1 MGRYNQSFTHY
12 ITMGEKLLNR
22 KHIEKFDRMD
32 SDLEPPKYEDV
43 VLTPPNSS
51 VFTVSAP
58 GQYNIQIPDQS
69 PPPQLSKPQVKFS
82 DEAQCVSCPI
92 CQQEVMTKVSSEVS
106 SCGLT
111 WAILCCCFG
120 SCILSCLVCL
130 LPDFRRYTHSCPL
143 CRAIIAKTE
152 PRLSACSIICI
163 LLLAAFLMFLTIIIV
178 SSQTCNLNQDHSEFF
193 CSWTYEISIKYVTN
207 LYESYHHLILNIK
220 YV

>member
-1 MGRYNQSFTHY
+1 
-12 ITMGEKLLNR
+12 
-22 KHIEKFDRMD
+22 MD

-51 VFTVSAP
+51 VYTVSAP

-69 PPPQLSKPQVKFS
+69 LPPQLSKPQVKFS

-92 CQQEVMTKVSSEVS
+92 CQQDVMTKVSSEVS

-111 WAILCCCFG
+111 WAILCCC
-120 SCILSCLVCL
+120 
-130 LPDFRRYTHSCPL
+130 PDFRRYTHSCPI

-163 LLLAAFLMFLTIIIV
+163 LLLAAFLFFLTIIFV

-220 YV
+220 YVIRALSM